1 MNQILLSRRRFI
13 AAGLMTAAA
22 VSIPFADAEATNRV
36 RVNRI
41 PLPVPG
47 LPAALSGTTIAQ
59 VSDLHLFEPEPHAAA
74 RHALEALHRE
84 HPDLLV
90 LTGDQWDRRAGAHA
104 LEQWLRALPRNLPV
118 VAVLGNHEYSAG
130 VSAKQATRIHARG
143 GAELLVN
150 RFVMLPLRG
159 GRMQLAGLDD
169 MRYGSPDALAAA
181 QGLDP
186 DVPQIWLLHEPG
198 QLDRTVWPD
207 GPLPL
212 LTLAGHTHGG
222 QIRCPGV
229 PPILP
234 QGSGRYLSGRY
245 QTERGTFYVS
255 RGVGTSTPRMRVLCP
270 AELPIFEL
278 RAAPVGS
285 LTSAAPGV
293 PPTVAQ

>member
-1 MNQILLSRRRFI
+1 MNQILISRRRFI

-36 RVNRI
+36 RVNRL

-47 LPAALSGTTIAQ
+47 LPTSLSGVAIAQ
-59 VSDLHLFEPEPHAAA
+59 VSDLHLFESEPHAAA

-104 LEQWLRALPRNLPV
+104 LEQWLRALPAGLPV

-130 VSAKQATRIHARG
+130 ASVKQAIRIHDRG

-150 RFVMLPLRG
+150 RSISLSLRG
-159 GRMQLAGLDD
+159 GRIQLAGLDD
-169 MRYGSPDALAAA
+169 MRYGRPDAAATA
-181 QGLDP
+181 RALEP

-198 QLDRTVWPD
+198 QLDRTAWPD

-212 LTLAGHTHGG
+212 ITLAGHTHGG

-234 QGSGRYLSGRY
+234 QGSGRYLAGHYATR
-245 QTERGTFYVS
+245 RGSFYVS

-278 RAAPVGS
+278 RAAPARE
-285 LTSAAPGV
+285 LISAAPGGL
-293 PPTVAQ
+293 PAIAQ